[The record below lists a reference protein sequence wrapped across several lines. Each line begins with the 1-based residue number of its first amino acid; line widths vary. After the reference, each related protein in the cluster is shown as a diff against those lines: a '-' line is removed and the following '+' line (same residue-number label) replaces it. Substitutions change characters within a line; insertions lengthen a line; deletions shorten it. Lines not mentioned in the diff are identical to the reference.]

1 MKFALV
7 SKKSKTSSVNF
18 FNYKTTVFVFKKYQN
33 FIDFKFN
40 FKPVIIRKFSSDLLG
55 EKHFTTIIQQYL
67 PNSFINFK
75 KRILFDNCFVC
86 FFVNSYSDSWRG
98 ELTRHSARLCWEDSL
113 HHALTDH
120 HYHSP
125 RSSNFWRDSK

>member
-7 SKKSKTSSVNF
+7 SKKSKTSFVNF
-18 FNYKTTVFVFKKYQN
+18 FNYKTTVLVFKKYQN

-40 FKPVIIRKFSSDLLG
+40 FKPVIIGKFSSDLLG

-86 FFVNSYSDSWRG
+86 FFVNSY
-98 ELTRHSARLCWEDSL
+98 LLL
-113 HHALTDH
+113 HILEYVTFHFFYL
-120 HYHSP
+120 
-125 RSSNFWRDSK
+125 K